1 MSRAMLSLPPHALK
15 LSVSNFRGTSK
26 PAKRPLWVDTVE
38 KVENRVA
45 PKISRKSVFGCLR
58 RCKALYDRSTIAFVG
73 IDVVPHM
80 PRARR
85 ASGAEKF
92 CSSPRKDFFNSIGHF
107 QTSRRVRV
115 RSVHPPTTDMR
126 RVHRLVRFAPK
137 ADLGWYR
144 VSAFANMLG
153 AYCDAKRGGPYAGN
167 QDRVPIHAGT
177 RGSRF

>member
-73 IDVVPHM
+73 IDVVPHIAARETRQRRRKILFVTQKRLFQQYRSFSDLT
-80 PRARR
+80 PRP
-85 ASGAEKF
+85 S
-92 CSSPRKDFFNSIGHF
+92 
-107 QTSRRVRV
+107 
-115 RSVHPPTTDMR
+115 
-126 RVHRLVRFAPK
+126 
-137 ADLGWYR
+137 
-144 VSAFANMLG
+144 
-153 AYCDAKRGGPYAGN
+153 
-167 QDRVPIHAGT
+167 
-177 RGSRF
+177 